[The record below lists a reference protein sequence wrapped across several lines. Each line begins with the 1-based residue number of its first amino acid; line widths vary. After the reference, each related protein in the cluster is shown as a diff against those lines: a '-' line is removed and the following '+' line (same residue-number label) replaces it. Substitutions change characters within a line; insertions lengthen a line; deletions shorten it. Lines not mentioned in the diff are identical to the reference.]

1 MNKKSVVVIVA
12 VLALAAG
19 FGGGYFFR
27 NYQLSKIRAN
37 FGANGNVQR
46 FMGNRNG
53 QNGVG
58 MMGRGGV
65 VGSIVSMDDKSI
77 TVKMTDESTKIVL
90 FSDVTTYSNTATASK
105 EDLKVGVD
113 VVVFG
118 ATNSDGSV
126 TATNVQINP
135 ALPGSN

>member
-65 VGSIVSMDDKSI
+65 ISSIAP
-77 TVKMTDESTKIVL
+77 
-90 FSDVTTYSNTATASK
+90 ATI
-105 EDLKVGVD
+105 E
-113 VVVFG
+113 
-118 ATNSDGSV
+118 
-126 TATNVQINP
+126 
-135 ALPGSN
+135 PGSQEVTVNVTVTYEIE

>member
-1 MNKKSVVVIVA
+1 
-12 VLALAAG
+12 
-19 FGGGYFFR
+19 
-27 NYQLSKIRAN
+27 
-37 FGANGNVQR
+37 
-46 FMGNRNG
+46 
-53 QNGVG
+53 

-65 VGSIVSMDDKSI
+65 AGSIVSMDDKSI

-90 FSDVTTYSNTATASK
+90 FSDATAYSNAATASK

-135 ALPGSN
+135 ALPTSN